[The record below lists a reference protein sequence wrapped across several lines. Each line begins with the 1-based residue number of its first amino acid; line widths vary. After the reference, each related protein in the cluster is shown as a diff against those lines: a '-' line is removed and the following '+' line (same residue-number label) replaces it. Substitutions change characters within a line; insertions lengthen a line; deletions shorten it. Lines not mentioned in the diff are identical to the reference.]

1 MSLAGHFPVNR
12 LLASYFLFKSL
23 QIQVGYK
30 FRFPFGK
37 IGRYF
42 KNEQTEEVRM
52 FCGHSR
58 AVACQWPIAIKAS
71 VADIPDEGVSIV
83 RP

>member
-1 MSLAGHFPVNR
+1 MSLAGHFPMNR
-12 LLASYFLFKSL
+12 LLASCFLFKSL

-30 FRFPFGK
+30 FRFPSGK

-42 KNEQTEEVRM
+42 KNEQTEEVSM